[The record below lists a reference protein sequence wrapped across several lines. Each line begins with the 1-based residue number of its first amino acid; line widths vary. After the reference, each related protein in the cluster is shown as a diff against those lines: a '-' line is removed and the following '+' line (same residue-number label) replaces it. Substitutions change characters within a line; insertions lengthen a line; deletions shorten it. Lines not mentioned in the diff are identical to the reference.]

1 MTAPP
6 ATGHDDRADAYPG
19 LRKSW
24 WMLILL
30 FLAANLYSIDKAI
43 VGVLAEPIRSSLHIG
58 DVEMGLL
65 LGFAYTALSVVLGLV
80 LGNFA
85 DHHSRRRILA
95 FSIIL
100 WSLATMVGGLAPGFK
115 SFFVFRALVGLGE
128 AGLAPASLSVIADIF
143 PPHQRGRAL
152 SGYFIGATMG
162 TALSAVIPGWI
173 VGGELHIT
181 LPLFGTVEPWRS
193 AFLICGAAGPLVGLL
208 LLTTKEPARRQSRW
222 TPGVQPPLREKIG
235 QLWLQRA
242 VIVPL
247 YSAFTLYYVAFVG
260 VTSWTTVFL
269 MRTFRADLPSFSGRM
284 GLTAL
289 IAGVAGY
296 LLGGLVSDSRIGRK
310 PGGKI
315 LFLVFLPFLAMPSV
329 LVRLAPGIDVAL
341 IALATMSMATPMFNV
356 AMNATLQDFLPN
368 DMRGFGFSLLA
379 VVVALPAG
387 AGGPLLFALV
397 TEQLLKDPTRIGD
410 AFAMVGLPVLVLA
423 AACAELARRAA
434 IRTHPATK
442 DFNP

>member
-1 MTAPP
+1 MSAVPQSIDDPHGTTA
-6 ATGHDDRADAYPG
+6 HYPG

-24 WMLILL
+24 WMLVLL

-43 VGVLAEPIRSSLHIG
+43 VGVLAEPIRASLRIG

-65 LGFAYTALSVVLGLV
+65 LGFAYTALSVLLGLV

-85 DHHSRRRILA
+85 DHNSRRRILA

-100 WSLATMVGGLAPGFK
+100 WSLATMAGGLAPGFK

-162 TALSAVIPGWI
+162 TALSSVIPGWI
-173 VGGELHIT
+173 IGSELHIT
-181 LPLFGTVEPWRS
+181 LPFFGTVEPWRS
-193 AFLICGAAGPLVGLL
+193 AFLICGAAGPVVGLL
-208 LLTTKEPARRQSRW
+208 LLTTKEPLRQQSRW
-222 TPGVQPPLREKIG
+222 TPGEQPPLREKLG
-235 QLWLQRA
+235 YLWLQRR
-242 VIVPL
+242 VIAPL

-269 MRTFRADLPSFSGRM
+269 MRTFRTDLPSFAGRM

-289 IAGVAGY
+289 IAGVSGY
-296 LLGGLVSDSRIGRK
+296 LLGGLISDSRIGRRA
-310 PGGKI
+310 GGKI
-315 LFLVFLPFLAMPSV
+315 LFLVLLPFLALPSV
-329 LVRLAPGIDVAL
+329 LVRLSPDINVAL
-341 IALATMSMATPMFNV
+341 IALASMSMATPMFNV
-356 AMNATLQDFLPN
+356 AMNATLQDLLPN
-368 DMRGFGFSLLA
+368 DMRGISFSLLA

-387 AGGPLLFALV
+387 AGGPLLFAV
-397 TEQLLKDPTRIGD
+397 MTEQVLRDPSRIGD
-410 AFAMVGLPVLVLA
+410 AFAIVGVPALLLA
-423 AACAELARRAA
+423 SGCAFLARRTALA
-434 IRTHPATK
+434 GH
-442 DFNP
+442 